1 MDRLLEVKDLCV
13 SFGSGPDALRA
24 VRGVS
29 FPLDHGS
36 TLGLVGESG
45 CGKSVTACSLLRLV
59 TPPGRIT
66 GGCVT
71 FRGRDL
77 LSLPENEIRKVR
89 GREIA
94 MIFQEPM
101 ISLNPV
107 FSVGYQIAEVLKI
120 HENMKDAEARQ
131 KAVYLMDQV
140 GIPGAGSRFGSY
152 PHEFSGGMRQRIMIA
167 IALAG
172 SPLLLIADEPTT
184 ALDVTIQAQILDLLL
199 SIQEKSGM
207 GLLLISHNLGLVF
220 NAADYIAIMYA
231 GQIVEHGTASSIYE
245 KPLHPYTRGLFRA
258 IPRLGERSQ
267 TLYTIP
273 GNVPVVRG
281 DPAGCAFASRCPL
294 ASGECLDRPI
304 EIDDIGDGH
313 LVRCIH
319 FDEEL

>member
-1 MDRLLEVKDLCV
+1 MDRLLEVKDLSV

-29 FPLDHGS
+29 FSLDHGS

-59 TPPGRIT
+59 TPPGHIT
-66 GGCVT
+66 GGRVT

-107 FSVGYQIAEVLKI
+107 FSVGYQISEVLKI
-120 HENMKDAEARQ
+120 HENMKNDEARQ

-140 GIPGAGSRFGSY
+140 GIPGADSRFGSY

-172 SPLLLIADEPTT
+172 SPLLLVADEPTT

-231 GQIVEHGTASSIYE
+231 GQIVEYGSASSIYE

-258 IPRLGERSQ
+258 IPRLGERSRN
-267 TLYTIP
+267 LYTIP
-273 GNVPVVRG
+273 GNVPVLRG
-281 DPAGCAFASRCPL
+281 DPAGCAFSSRCPL
-294 ASGECLDRPI
+294 ATGDCLTRPV
-304 EIDDIGDGH
+304 EIDDSGDGH

-319 FDEEL
+319 FDQEL